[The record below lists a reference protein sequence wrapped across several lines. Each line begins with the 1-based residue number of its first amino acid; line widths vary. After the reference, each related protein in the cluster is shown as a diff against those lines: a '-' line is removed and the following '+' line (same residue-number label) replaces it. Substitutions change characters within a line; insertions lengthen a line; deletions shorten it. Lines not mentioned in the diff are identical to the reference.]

1 MNRKSFLR
9 ASSRRILLS
18 RILGWST
25 PIALVVTFLL
35 FAISVPYFATI
46 STFLELLNQT
56 VVLGIL
62 ALAFLFV
69 HVSGGFDISI
79 GATCSFSGVIV
90 ALIFRQGGGTVTAIL
105 AGLGVGVLIG
115 VVNAF
120 LCGIVKIQPILATL
134 SMMFVIQGVELMI
147 TKASGLYPRMPAS
160 FSFLGRG
167 RVFHVPFSVLVLLA
181 LAILSRFV
189 LRRTRFG
196 TNLYATGGSRE
207 TARACGINVRVLS
220 MSAYIISG
228 ILASFSGIM
237 LTSRLGSAQTM
248 AGEGYL
254 LYAIG
259 AVFLST
265 TMFGVGQSN
274 VEGSIL
280 GAVFMMTISTGLTMA
295 NVWWYWQYVV
305 TGLLLLL
312 AVMATS
318 LRRRLSAGQ

>member
-1 MNRKSFLR
+1 MNTKHLSR
-9 ASSRRILLS
+9 ASRRAILA

-25 PIALVVTFLL
+25 PIALLATFLF
-35 FAISVPYFATI
+35 FAASVPYFATL

-79 GATCSFSGVIV
+79 GATCSFAGVIA
-90 ALIFRQGGGTVTAIL
+90 ALIFRQSGGTAEAIL

-115 VVNAF
+115 IINAF
-120 LCGIVKIQPILATL
+120 LCGIVKIEPILATL
-134 SMMFVIQGVELMI
+134 SIMFVVQGIELMI
-147 TKASGLYPRMPAS
+147 TKASGLYPRMPS
-160 FSFLGRG
+160 GFLFLGRG
-167 RVFHVPFSVLVLLA
+167 SVFHVPFSVIVLLA
-181 LAILSRFV
+181 LALLSRFI

-196 TNLYATGGSRE
+196 ANLYATGGNRE
-207 TARACGINVRVLS
+207 TARACGINVRALS
-220 MSAYIISG
+220 MSSYVVSG
-228 ILASFSGIM
+228 ILASFAGIM

-295 NVWWYWQYVV
+295 NIWWYWQYVV

-318 LRRRLSAGQ
+318 LRRRLSAGL

>member
-1 MNRKSFLR
+1 MNDRKGSR
-9 ASSRRILLS
+9 ASSRRVVLA
-18 RILGWST
+18 RFLGWST
-25 PIALVVTFLL
+25 PVALLVTFLF
-35 FAISVPYFATI
+35 FAVTVPYFATL

-120 LCGIVKIQPILATL
+120 LCGIIKIEPILATI
-134 SMMFVIQGVELMI
+134 SVMFIVQGIELMI
-147 TKASGLYPRMPAS
+147 TRASGLYPRMPAG
-160 FSFLGRG
+160 FLFLGRG
-167 RVFHVPFSVLVLLA
+167 SIFRVPVSIIILLT
-181 LAILSRFV
+181 LASFARFI

-196 TNLYATGGSRE
+196 SNLYATGGNKE
-207 TARACGINVRVLS
+207 TARACGINVRALS
-220 MSAYIISG
+220 MSSYIISG
-228 ILASFSGIM
+228 ILASSSGIM

-318 LRRRLSAGQ
+318 LRRRLRAGL